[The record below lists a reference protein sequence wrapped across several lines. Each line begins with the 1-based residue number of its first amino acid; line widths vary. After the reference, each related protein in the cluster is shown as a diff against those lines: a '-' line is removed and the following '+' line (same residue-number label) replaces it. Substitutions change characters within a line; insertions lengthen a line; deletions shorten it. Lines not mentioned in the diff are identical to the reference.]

1 MVYEVILPVLGETM
15 NEGTVV
21 AWQKLEG
28 QPVRVGEGLYT
39 LETDKT
45 PPGVEAQAAGFRR
58 RILVPA
64 GQTVPVLTPVA
75 VITSTAD
82 EDLSQYA
89 SQLAAAPTTAPA
101 RSAPEQPLPQ
111 APGAPGPARRSEIG

>member
-21 AWQKLEG
+21 EWQKLEG
-28 QPVRVGEGLYT
+28 QPVRVGEVLYT

-45 PPGVEAQAAGFRR
+45 TLEVEAQAAGFLR

-64 GQTVPVLTPVA
+64 GQTGPVLTPVA

-82 EDLSQYA
+82 EDLSQHA
-89 SQLAAAPTTAPA
+89 SQPAAPPPTAPP
-101 RSAPEQPLPQ
+101 RP
-111 APGAPGPARRSEIG
+111 APGDPPPPAPRPPRP